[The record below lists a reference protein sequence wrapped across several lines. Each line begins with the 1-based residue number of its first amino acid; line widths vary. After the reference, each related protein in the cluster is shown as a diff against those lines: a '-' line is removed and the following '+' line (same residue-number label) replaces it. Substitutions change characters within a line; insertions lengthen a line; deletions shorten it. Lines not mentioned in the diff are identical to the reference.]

1 MATDTMTTLNRVPS
15 PGRSRSGIH
24 SASTT
29 RPRTSTAVPMDQCVC
44 SAIPWAS
51 VVHGLTPS
59 PDAMASACPV
69 PNTQLPAKTIIRVR
83 ILGRKT
89 IGCGA
94 LHEVVGSEPA
104 GRSNE
109 RQLRC
114 GKFKALFSD
123 GCRLKWERHVRVFT
137 CRRLSIIVGLFGRP
151 VVGALVDGICFVTI
165 WRRAL
170 LLGFLRIHPSMGKPD
185 AILG

>member
-1 MATDTMTTLNRVPS
+1 
-15 PGRSRSGIH
+15 
-24 SASTT
+24 
-29 RPRTSTAVPMDQCVC
+29 MDQCVC

-94 LHEVVGSEPA
+94 LHEVVGSEWA

-109 RQLRC
+109 RQLRF

-123 GCRLKWERHVRVFT
+123 GCRLKWKRHVRLF
-137 CRRLSIIVGLFGRP
+137 RGKRLSVISGLFGRP

>member
-1 MATDTMTTLNRVPS
+1 MATDTMTTLKRVPS
-15 PGRSRSGIH
+15 PGRSRSGTH

-29 RPRTSTAVPMDQCVC
+29 RPRTRTAVPMDQCVC

-69 PNTQLPAKTIIRVR
+69 PNTQLPAKTMIRVR

-94 LHEVVGSEPA
+94 LHEVVGSEWA

-109 RQLRC
+109 RQLRF
-114 GKFKALFSD
+114 GKFKAPFS
-123 GCRLKWERHVRVFT
+123 GEYQSKWERHVRVF
-137 CRRLSIIVGLFGRP
+137 RGKRLSVIGGLFGCP
-151 VVGALVDGICFVTI
+151 VVGAVVDGICFLAI

-170 LLGFLRIHPSMGKPD
+170 LLGFLRIHPSMAKLD
-185 AILG
+185 AIVG